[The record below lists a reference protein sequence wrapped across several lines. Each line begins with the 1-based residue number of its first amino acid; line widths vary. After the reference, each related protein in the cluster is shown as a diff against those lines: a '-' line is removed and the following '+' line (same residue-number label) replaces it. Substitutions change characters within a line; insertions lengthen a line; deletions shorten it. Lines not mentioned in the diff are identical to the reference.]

1 MRKKEGPM
9 RFNEKEE
16 KDLLGKRR
24 DKLEIIEDLLSAADK
39 QYGVNKTF
47 LVYQTNLNFNRL
59 ENFLPYLLDRGL
71 IERVNEQGQKFVTTN
86 KGREFL
92 RQLNSMKKLL

>member
-1 MRKKEGPM
+1 MRY
-9 RFNEKEE
+9 NEKEG

-59 ENFLPYLLDRGL
+59 ENFLPYLLEKGL
-71 IERVNEQGQKFVTTN
+71 IEKVSEQGQKFVTTI

-92 RQLNSMKKLL
+92 RQINSMKKLL